1 MTSQNQDEPGDTHPQ
16 NTDGET
22 PPASPVKKTFVEPV
36 ISHPVD
42 VLEAT
47 TFFQAVDSGATG
59 LLPRRQQDA
68 EPTDK

>member
-1 MTSQNQDEPGDTHPQ
+1 MTSQNQDEPGDTQGQ
-16 NTDGET
+16 NTSGET
-22 PPASPVKKTFVEPV
+22 SPASPAKRTFVEPV

-59 LLPRRQQDA
+59 LLPRRQQGA
-68 EPTDK
+68 EPPDR